1 MELLRNI
8 CNSYGKWK
16 PLEDYILRI
25 ETYRDND
32 GVLVL
37 ENCKAL
43 IESICKTILEDLDE
57 TIPSGENIQNLV
69 STACNKMTCLPNTSD
84 LTRSFVTVAQRL
96 GEFRNDFSV
105 IGHGASVYQIED
117 RRNKI
122 TRAATDFMITT
133 VEQLAVFLITVYQ
146 EEYPTA
152 IQKNIRYEDNT
163 DFNQQLDEDIG
174 PIQIGIYGPYSPSEI
189 LFNIEIDAYR
199 TAITKDTIGEQ

>member
-8 CNSYGKWK
+8 CNSYIKWK
-16 PLEDYILRI
+16 PLEDYIHRI
-25 ETYRDND
+25 ESYRDSD

-43 IESICKTILEDLDE
+43 IEAICKTILEDLGE
-57 TIPSGENIQNLV
+57 TIAHGESIQNLV
-69 STACNKMTCLPNTSD
+69 STACDKMICLASSSD

-146 EEYPTA
+146 EEYPVT
-152 IQKNIRYEDNT
+152 IRKNIMYEDNT
-163 DFNQQLDEDIG
+163 DFNQQFDEEIG
-174 PIQIGIYGPYSPSEI
+174 LIQIGIYGPYSPSET
-189 LFNIEIDAYR
+189 LFYIDIDAYK
-199 TAITKDTIGEQ
+199 TELSKDTIGEQ